1 MTVRIEAVEPE
12 VRRVHCRTLRGA
24 AVGYDVSAYLVR
36 GVLVDTGFARV
47 RDELM
52 DAVRELSPRGAMLT
66 HWHEDHAGNAPAF
79 VKAGIPLA
87 LDARCES
94 ILRER
99 PHIALYRSLIWGT
112 TPRLTTPVV
121 PFDPSPLEIIPTP
134 GHTADHQV
142 LWDPER
148 RILASGDLFLGVKV
162 RVAHEHESPRQ
173 LLASLRRVAAL
184 EPRLLLDAHR
194 GPVTNVA
201 SLLRAKIG
209 WMEETMGEMLALA
222 RAGADEREIRE
233 RVLGSEDFVGR
244 VSFGEYSKLAFVRG
258 VLREEGEER

>member
-1 MTVRIEAVEPE
+1 MTVRIETVEPD
-12 VRRVHCRTLRGA
+12 VLRVHCRTLRGT
-24 AVGYDVSAYLVR
+24 AVGYDVSAYLMR

-47 RDELM
+47 RDEVM
-52 DAVRELSPRGAMLT
+52 GAVRELSPRGAVVT

-79 VKAGIPLA
+79 VAAGIPVCLHP
-87 LDARCES
+87 RCEA

-99 PHIALYRSLIWGT
+99 PHIALYRSLIWGA
-112 TPRLTTPVV
+112 TPPLTAPVV
-121 PFDPSPLEIIPTP
+121 SFDPLPLEIIATP

-142 LWDPER
+142 VWDAER

-162 RVAHEHESPRQ
+162 RVAHEQESPRQ
-173 LLASLRRVAAL
+173 LLESLRRVAAL

-194 GPVTNVA
+194 GPLMNAVP
-201 SLLRAKIG
+201 LLRAKIG
-209 WMEETMGEMLALA
+209 WMEETMGKMLALA
-222 RAGADEREIRE
+222 RAGADAREIRQ

-258 VLREEGEER
+258 VLREDGKEA